1 MESDIRK
8 WIDENYEY
16 LYKRLT
22 LVAYHLTGDMALS
35 EDLVQDVFILALLHP
50 EKLIDHPQREGWL
63 MVALHNMIKNEERRM
78 RQGELSL
85 TEVKEP
91 FTADEIR
98 GVSEILPKG
107 LSEQERNVL
116 IWYYEEEL
124 DYREIANRMGI
135 SEGACRLR
143 VFRAKKHCAVL
154 LKQQEAGNKR
164 ENGT

>member
-16 LYKRLT
+16 LYKKLT

-35 EDLVQDVFILALLHP
+35 EDLAQDVFIMALLHP
-50 EKLIDHPQREGWL
+50 ERLIDHPKREGWL
-63 MVALHNMIKNEERRM
+63 MVALYNMVNNEKRRM
-78 RQGELSL
+78 RQSELSL

-98 GVSEILPKG
+98 GLGEILPKG

-124 DYREIANRMGI
+124 DYREIANRIGI

-154 LKQQEAGNKR
+154 LKQPETENKR
-164 ENGT
+164 KNEN